1 MASKHVTT
9 SPCPGFR
16 QACQFS
22 PRSAGIGGLA
32 GMGLTLPLLF
42 AQRARCSPMSNEQT
56 GGSAFGRAKQ
66 IISLYL
72 HGGHPQQE
80 TFDPKPDGPSAVR
93 GEFGRDRHER
103 CRECSSARCC
113 RSRHRLAASAGGR
126 AVDVAR
132 QRQPCLGQF
141 AGQDRAHASARLSAT
156 TIFRPSATDFPPFGA
171 VLDSRP
177 PGARRAA
184 DVGPRRPADAAEQ
197 RHGAAWPVARFSRRR
212 ACQLRCRPGAAGR
225 RRSHSGASSAPPG

>member
-22 PRSAGIGGLA
+22 RCECRRIGGLA

-66 IISLYL
+66 IISLFL

-93 GEFGRDRHER
+93 GELGAIGT
-103 CRECSSARCC
+103 SAP
-113 RSRHRLAASAGGR
+113 RSAVQRGAAADGADGASAGGR
-126 AVDVAR
+126 AVDVAWQCESR
-132 QRQPCLGQF
+132 VGQF
-141 AGQDRAHASARLSAT
+141 AGPDGAYASAR
-156 TIFRPSATDFPPFGA
+156 I
-171 VLDSRP
+171 SR
-177 PGARRAA
+177 
-184 DVGPRRPADAAEQ
+184 
-197 RHGAAWPVARFSRRR
+197 
-212 ACQLRCRPGAAGR
+212 
-225 RRSHSGASSAPPG
+225 